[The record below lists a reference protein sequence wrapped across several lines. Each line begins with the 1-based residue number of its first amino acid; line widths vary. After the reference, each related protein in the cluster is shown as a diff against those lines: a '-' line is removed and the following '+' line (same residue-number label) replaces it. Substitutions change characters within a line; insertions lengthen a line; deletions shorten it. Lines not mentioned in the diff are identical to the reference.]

1 MPIYEYQCAQ
11 CGHQFEIL
19 QKVSDE
25 PLRVCTACGK
35 EALSKLISATNFQ
48 LKGSGWYKAG
58 PTESSSRSDSAPKSA
73 VREEGA
79 GSKSGVTKTA
89 GADASASP
97 QNAMV
102 EGASGSTSQGN
113 NSPAN
118 KTSSA
123 AKPSKED

>member
-35 EALSKLISATNFQ
+35 EALSKLMSATNFQ

-58 PTESSSRSDSAPKSA
+58 PTESSSGADSAPMSA
-73 VREEGA
+73 VREGGA
-79 GSKSGVTKTA
+79 GSQSEAKKNE
-89 GADASASP
+89 GADAPASP
-97 QNAMV
+97 QKASV
-102 EGASGSTSQGN
+102 ESSSGSKAK
-113 NSPAN
+113 NSNSVAKKPP
-118 KTSSA
+118 SA
-123 AKPSKED
+123 SKPKKED